1 MTMDL
6 EDYYADFSNS
16 VKTRAAADGSFTAQ
30 AFTLEAA
37 ERLSLSDEIDS
48 LSTYS
53 IETTGA
59 RGKRIAVDGSDL
71 DDEENQVVL
80 AIADFRQSDEIATLT
95 TTEAKKTF
103 SALEAFAQCAL
114 DGTYADL
121 FDPATQAHQDA
132 EEIRARHRDG
142 KLDKL
147 RLYLLSNARLSDK
160 IKAFPSS
167 SIGDVEIEF
176 HIWGL
181 DRFHRV
187 ETSEL
192 GREEIDID
200 LTEWKKGG
208 IPALEASTPGSNV
221 ETLLLVIPGEVIA
234 NIYDRYGSRV
244 LESNVR
250 SFLTN
255 RGKVN
260 KGIQG
265 TLLQSPGLFLP
276 FNNGITA
283 TASAITT
290 TGTGDIRNIT
300 SIRDLQ
306 IVNGGQTTASLYY
319 ARRNDKTDLS
329 KAFVQVKLIVVDDSL
344 AQDLVPRISRYAN
357 TQNKVNESDFFSN
370 HPFHQ
375 RIEEKSRRILT
386 PKRAGQHHETKWF
399 YERTRGQFLNEK
411 NKRAARDAKKFE
423 VEYPKDQLI
432 TKTDAAKFLVTWDLQ
447 PHVVSAGAQKNFIAF
462 ADAISKAWE
471 TSDLGFD
478 DQYFRNLVAKGI
490 IFRTVETAVSQS
502 AWYKANTGY
511 RANIVT
517 YAIARF
523 ALAAAEV
530 QRGSEFNLEMI
541 WNLQAVPEEILEEL
555 VEIAESVREVLV
567 DPNRPV
573 TNVTEWAKRAACW
586 EKVKEIPFDFPPEL
600 SSWILATED
609 VKEKKTQGR
618 RTQRLDNGIGAEVE
632 VLTLGPQYW
641 VRLRDFGV
649 QMKKL
654 SDTDRSFISYATGER
669 GKSPSEKQCVRLLEI
684 RDRMVELGFE
694 GR

>member
-1 MTMDL
+1 MDL

>member
-1 MTMDL
+1 MNI
-6 EDYYADFSNS
+6 EDYYLDFSNS
-16 VKTRAAADGSFTAQ
+16 VNTRAAADGSFTKQ

-37 ERLSLSDEIDS
+37 AKLSLADEVDS

-59 RGKRIAVDGSDL
+59 RKRRVAIDGCDL

-80 AIADFRQSDEIATLT
+80 AIADFRQSDSIETLT
-95 TTEAKKTF
+95 TTDAKRTF
-103 SALEAFAQCAL
+103 SALEAFVQCAL
-114 DGTYADL
+114 DGAFRDL
-121 FDPATQAHQDA
+121 FDPATQAYQDA
-132 EEIRARHRDG
+132 EEIEDRHRG
-142 KLDKL
+142 GRLDKV
-147 RLYLLSNARLSDK
+147 RLYLLSNAQLSEK
-160 IKAFPSS
+160 MKSFPST
-167 SIGDVEIEF
+167 SIGDVAIEY
-176 HIWGL
+176 HVWGL
-181 DRFHRV
+181 DRFFDV
-187 ETSEL
+187 ETSAL

-200 LTEWKKGG
+200 LTEWLPNG
-208 IPALEASTPGSNV
+208 IPALEASTSGSDV
-221 ETLLLVIPGEVIA
+221 ETLLLVVPGDVIA

-265 TLLQSPGLFLP
+265 TLVQSPELFLP

-290 TGTGDIRNIT
+290 NGSGDIRIIT

-329 KAFVQVKLIVVDDSL
+329 KSFVQMKLIVVDETK
-344 AQDLVPRISRYAN
+344 AQDLVPKISRYAN

-375 RIEEKSRRILT
+375 RMEEKSRISRT
-386 PKRAGQHHETKWF
+386 PKRPGEHHESKWF
-399 YERTRGQFLNEK
+399 YERTRGQYLNDK
-411 NKRAARDAKKFE
+411 NKGTASNARKFE
-423 VEYPKDQLI
+423 MEFPKSQLI
-432 TKTDAAKFLVTWDLQ
+432 TKTDAAKYLVTWDQ
-447 PHVVSAGAQKNFIAF
+447 EPHVVSAGAQKNFIAF

-471 TSDLGFD
+471 KSDLTFD
-478 DQYFRNLVAKGI
+478 DSYFRGLVAKGI
-490 IFRTVETAVSQS
+490 IFKSVESAVSQS
-502 AWYKANTGY
+502 DWYRANTGY

-523 ALAAAEV
+523 AHAAGAV
-530 QRGSEFNLEMI
+530 RKGSEFNLERI
-541 WNLQAVPEEILEEL
+541 WALQAVPDEILEEL
-555 VEIAESVREVLV
+555 VEIAESVRDVLV

-573 TNVTEWAKRAACW
+573 TNVTEWAKRSTCW
-586 EKVKEIPFDFPPEL
+586 EKVKEIPFDFPAEL
-600 SSWILATED
+600 SDWILSTEEVQERRTD
-609 VKEKKTQGR
+609 GR
-618 RTQRLDNGIGAEVE
+618 RVQRIDNGIEAQKE
-632 VLTLGPQYW
+632 VLELGNRYW
-641 VRLRDFGV
+641 ISLRDFGR
-649 QMKKL
+649 QMNKL
-654 SDTDRSFISYATGER
+654 TETDLSIIRSATGETGR
-669 GKSPSEKQCVRLLEI
+669 LPSEKQSLRLIEI
-684 RDRMVELGFE
+684 RDRMVDLGFA